1 MDNIIYFIKSTLS
14 SEMAT
19 SGFPLIYKGEMNH
32 QIMRSFAFMANR
44 KIAEKNLPTSIRKRV
59 FHVMIECLQNITK
72 HSDDY
77 DENDRQIGN
86 GLFIVG
92 QNKDSFYIVT
102 GNLVKNE
109 KIKSLEDKLT
119 AVNQA
124 DPKVLKQLFL
134 KQMMEGNLNEKG
146 GAGLGL
152 IDIARKSGKKLFY
165 HFVPYDNHR
174 HYFLLAVSVSMELNA
189 DKDNDEKNGN
199 SED

>member
-14 SEMAT
+14 SEMAS

-44 KIAEKNLPTSIRKRV
+44 KISEKNLKTSIRKRV
-59 FHVMIECLQNITK
+59 FHIMIECLQNITK
-72 HSDDY
+72 HSDDF
-77 DENDRQIGN
+77 DEKDRQIGN

-92 QNKDSFYIVT
+92 QNKESFYVVT
-102 GNLVKNE
+102 GNLVQNDKV
-109 KIKSLEDKLT
+109 KQLEERLIQINKC
-119 AVNQA
+119 
-124 DPKVLKQLFL
+124 DPKELKQIFL
-134 KQMMEGNLNEKG
+134 KQMMEGSLNERG

-174 HYFLLAVSVSMELNA
+174 QYFLLAVSIPHELPQ
-189 DKDNDEKNGN
+189 E
-199 SED
+199 EDS

>member
-14 SEMAT
+14 SDMAS

-44 KIAEKNLPTSIRKRV
+44 KIAERNLPTSVRKRV
-59 FHVMIECLQNITK
+59 FHVMIECLQNVTK

-77 DENDRQIGN
+77 DENERQIGN

-109 KIKSLEDKLT
+109 KIKSLEDKLVS
-119 AVNQA
+119 VNEA

-134 KQMMEGNLNEKG
+134 KQMMEGNLTEKG

-152 IDIARKSGKKLFY
+152 IDIARKSGNKLYY
-165 HFVPYDNHR
+165 HFVPYDNTR
-174 HYFLLAVSVSMELNA
+174 HYFLLAVSVSMELNS
-189 DKDNDEKNGN
+189 DKANNESDN

>member
-59 FHVMIECLQNITK
+59 FHIMIECLQNITK

-77 DENDRQIGN
+77 DKNDRQIGN

-92 QNKDSFYIVT
+92 QEKESFYVVT
-102 GNLVKNE
+102 GNLVRNE
-109 KIKSLEDKLT
+109 KLKALEERLIT
-119 AVNQA
+119 INSA
-124 DPKVLKQLFL
+124 DRNMLKKIFL
-134 KQMMEGNLNEKG
+134 KQMMEGKLNEKG

-165 HFVPYDNHR
+165 HFVPYDNQR
-174 HYFLLAVSVSMELNA
+174 HYFLLAVTIPFDLPLG
-189 DKDNDEKNGN
+189 KDE
-199 SED
+199 

>member
-14 SEMAT
+14 SEMAS

-44 KIAEKNLPTSIRKRV
+44 KITERNLPTSIRKRV
-59 FHVMIECLQNITK
+59 FHIMIECLQNITK
-72 HSDDY
+72 HSDDF

-92 QNKDSFYIVT
+92 QEKDAFYIVT

-109 KIKSLEDKLT
+109 KMRELEDRIT
-119 AVNQA
+119 TINNA
-124 DPKVLKQLFL
+124 DPKELKKIFL
-134 KQMMEGNLNEKG
+134 KQMLEGSLNEKG

-165 HFVPYDNHR
+165 HFVPYDNLR
-174 HYFLLAVSVSMELNA
+174 HYFLLAVSIPVNSPFPKDDDEEL
-189 DKDNDEKNGN
+189 KDE
-199 SED
+199 

>member
-59 FHVMIECLQNITK
+59 FHIMIECLQNITK

-77 DENDRQIGN
+77 DKNDRQIGN

-92 QNKDSFYIVT
+92 QEKESFYVVT
-102 GNLVKNE
+102 GNLVRNE
-109 KIKSLEDKLT
+109 KLKALEERLIT
-119 AVNQA
+119 INSA
-124 DPKVLKQLFL
+124 DRNMLKKIFL

-165 HFVPYDNHR
+165 HFVPYDNKR
-174 HYFLLAVSVSMELNA
+174 HYFLLAVTIPFDLPLG
-189 DKDNDEKNGN
+189 KDD
-199 SED
+199 

>member
-32 QIMRSFAFMANR
+32 QIMSSFAFMANR
-44 KIAEKNLPTSIRKRV
+44 KITERNLPTSVRKRV
-59 FHVMIECLQNITK
+59 FHIMIECLQNVTK

-77 DENDRQIGN
+77 DKNDRQIGN

-102 GNLVKNE
+102 GNLVRNE
-109 KIKSLEDKLT
+109 KIKELEERMVTINK
-119 AVNQA
+119 A
-124 DPKVLKQLFL
+124 DQKELKEIFL
-134 KQMMEGNLNEKG
+134 KQMMQGKLNEKG

-152 IDIARKSGKKLFY
+152 IDIARKSGQKLFY
-165 HFVPYDNHR
+165 HFVPYDNTR
-174 HYFLLAVSVSMELNA
+174 HYFLLAVSIPFQLPST
-189 DKDNDEKNGN
+189 DKE
-199 SED
+199 ED

>member
-1 MDNIIYFIKSTLS
+1 MDNIIYFIKSALS
-14 SEMAT
+14 SEMVS

-44 KIAEKNLPTSIRKRV
+44 KIAEKNLPTSLRKRV
-59 FHVMIECLQNITK
+59 FHIMIECLQNVTK

-77 DENDRQIGN
+77 DEKERQVGN
-86 GLFIVG
+86 GLFVVG
-92 QNKDSFYIVT
+92 QNKDSFYVVT
-102 GNLVKNE
+102 GNLVGNQKMKE
-109 KIKSLEDKLT
+109 LEERIT
-119 AVNQA
+119 IINQA
-124 DPKVLKQLFL
+124 DTDELKKIFL

-174 HYFLLAVSVSMELNA
+174 HYFLLAVSVPFDFS
-189 DKDNDEKNGN
+189 
-199 SED
+199 S